1 MSIRLTVIATTDVHL
16 TNDKNEVLVSYGPRR
31 TDGDQVVP
39 AALQDIQFFGVYRHP
54 TKTMEA
60 EWFADVID
68 HESAEKV
75 ADLLFRYEK
84 IRHLTNDQ
92 M

>member
-1 MSIRLTVIATTDVHL
+1 MSISLTILVTADVHL

-31 TDGDQVVP
+31 TEGDQVVP
-39 AALQDIQFFGVYRHP
+39 AALQDVEFFGIYRHP
-54 TKTMEA
+54 TKSMEA

-75 ADLLFRYEK
+75 SALLFRHET
-84 IRHLTNDQ
+84 IRHMTNEGL
-92 M
+92 